1 MGCELCGSTGV
12 LSNSIIEGVILKVCD
27 RCSKHG
33 KVIALTESLIESKVK
48 NSKKIFRN
56 LSESLI
62 SLKGQYGILIKN
74 ARIKLNLSQ
83 EELARKILIK
93 ESLLRGIENNKIE
106 PSLALVKKL
115 ESFLSIR
122 ITEDIN
128 MDKPIKLEKKSGSF
142 TIGDLVNG
150 QKSND

>member
-12 LSNSIIEGVILKVCD
+12 LSNSIIEGVILNVCD

-33 KVIALTESLIESKVK
+33 KVIAIPESFKDSKFK
-48 NSKKIFRN
+48 NSKRIFRG
-56 LSESLI
+56 LSEI
-62 SLKGQYGILIKN
+62 EHSLKRQYGNTIKN
-74 ARIKLNLSQ
+74 ARTKLNLSQ